1 MVREY
6 DPQIVELAEK
16 LRTASKTGEEIG
28 PLVEDKPDL
37 TIDEAYYVQLYNI
50 EQKLEEGQ
58 KIVGKKIGL
67 TSKAMQESLGV
78 DEPDYGHLLDD
89 MVIPTDNPVIYKDEV
104 LQPRAEGE
112 LAFIL
117 KKDLV
122 GPNVTVEDVIDA
134 TESIVASIEIVD
146 SRVEDWKISLRDTVA
161 DNASSAKYVL
171 GENFLKPDEMNRI
184 GVEMKLYKNGELINE
199 GTGAAVLGDPAYC
212 VAWLAN
218 KLHAYDIK
226 LKAGEVILAGA
237 LSQAISAEPGDEF
250 TCTFT
255 EGLGDVTVRFS
266 EENKPKN

>member
-6 DPQIVELAEK
+6 DPQIVKLADK
-16 LRTASKTGEEIG
+16 LRQASKIGEEIG
-28 PLVEDKPDL
+28 PLVNEKKDL
-37 TIDEAYYVQLYNI
+37 TIEEAYSVQLYNI
-50 EQKLEEGQ
+50 DQKLEEG
-58 KIVGKKIGL
+58 KEIVGKKIGL

-89 MVIPTDNPVIYKDEV
+89 MVISPDNPVVYKDQV
-104 LQPRAEGE
+104 MQPRAEGE

-122 GPNVTVEDVIDA
+122 GPNVTVEDVLDA

-146 SRVEDWKISLRDTVA
+146 SRVEDWKIELRDTIA
-161 DNASSAKYVL
+161 DNASSAMYVL
-171 GENFLKPDEMNRI
+171 GDKFLKPEEAERI
-184 GVEMKLYKNGELINE
+184 GVEMKLFKNGELINV
-199 GTGAAVLGDPAYC
+199 GSGADVLGDPAYC

-218 KLHAYDIK
+218 KLHDYEIE

-237 LSQAISAEPGDEF
+237 LSAAVDAQPGDEF

-255 EGLGDVTVRFS
+255 EGFGEVSVRFDD
-266 EENKPKN
+266 ENQPNK